1 MAIHYFHC
9 TNGLD
14 LVIDQN
20 GHETRNSD
28 ENTWRAQA
36 VAARLM
42 RELPDYAEWSNWAV
56 HVYDEFGLLNI
67 VDFPVERRRA
77 A

>member
-1 MAIHYFHC
+1 MAVHYFHC
-9 TNGLD
+9 TNGID

-20 GHETRNSD
+20 GRETRNSD
-28 ENTWRAQA
+28 ENFSCAQA

-42 RELPDYAEWSNWAV
+42 RALPAYDEWSNWAV
-56 HVYDEFGLLNI
+56 HVYDEFGLLDI
-67 VDFPVERRRA
+67 VDFPLEQRRA